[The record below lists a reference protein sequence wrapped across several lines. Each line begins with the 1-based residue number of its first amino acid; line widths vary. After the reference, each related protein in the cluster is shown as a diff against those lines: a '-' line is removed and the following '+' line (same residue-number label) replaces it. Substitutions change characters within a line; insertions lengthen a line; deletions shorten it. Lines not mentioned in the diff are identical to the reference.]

1 MRIVT
6 VQKEVHVNVHVSVLL
21 NIVINFIFFQGI
33 KMVSGKNVVVNL
45 ATAKKKFE
53 RLLVHKFIWAMFEKL
68 LHGITRLSFSTEALD
83 LLSEFQ
89 QNKPIFIYK

>member
-33 KMVSGKNVVVNL
+33 KMVSGKNFVVNL

-53 RLLVHKFIWAMFEKL
+53 RLLVHKFI
-68 LHGITRLSFSTEALD
+68 
-83 LLSEFQ
+83 
-89 QNKPIFIYK
+89 